1 MSMNQINYNIEIF
14 LLGVLLCLF
23 GASMASYRLGK
34 YAADRWYA
42 EHPQVEYRTVR
53 WDGQLQEKYDQG
65 VFDALDLCKKTIKE
79 LKP

>member
-42 EHPQVEYRTVR
+42 EHANKDFPIHVR
-53 WDGQLQEKYDQG
+53 LVDGTDYKCESEGATK
-65 VFDALDLCKKTIKE
+65 
-79 LKP
+79 